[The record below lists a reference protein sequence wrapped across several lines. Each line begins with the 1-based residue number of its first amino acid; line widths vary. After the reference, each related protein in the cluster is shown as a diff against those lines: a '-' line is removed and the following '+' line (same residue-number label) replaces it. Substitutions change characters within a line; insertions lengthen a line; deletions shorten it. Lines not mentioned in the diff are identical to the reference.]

1 MRSFLRYLGGKSRL
15 VGRLTPLIPAHTTYV
30 EPFAGAAWLFFAREE
45 PSKAEVLNDINSEL
59 QTLYRVIQNH
69 LEEFIRCFKWSLV
82 AREEFRRLV
91 EERPHTMTDIQRAA
105 RYYYLLRLAF
115 GGKAASP
122 QFGVSK
128 TRPPSLNL
136 LRIEEELSAVH
147 LRLSRVYIE
156 NLHYA
161 ELIKRYD
168 LEGTFFYI
176 DPPYW
181 DCETDYGKGVFGKED
196 FQRLA
201 SLLAGIRGR
210 FLLSINDTPQVRSVF
225 SEFCMREVA
234 TKYTAGPTNNIQAR
248 ELLFANYDLPE
259 RI

>member
-1 MRSFLRYLGGKSRL
+1 MKSFLRYLGGKSRL
-15 VGRLTPLIPAHTTYV
+15 VGRLLPLIPTHTTYV
-30 EPFAGAAWLFFAREE
+30 EPFSGAAWLFFAREE

-69 LEEFIRCFKWSLV
+69 LEEFVRCFKWSLV

-105 RYYYLLRLAF
+105 RYYYLLRMAF
-115 GGKAASP
+115 SGKVSSP
-122 QFGVSK
+122 SFGVSK

-156 NLHYA
+156 NLPYT

-168 LEGTFFYI
+168 LEETFFYI

-181 DCETDYGKGVFGKED
+181 NSETDYGRGVFDKQDFGK
-196 FQRLA
+196 LA
-201 SLLAGIRGR
+201 DILSGIKGR
-210 FLLSINDTPQVRSVF
+210 FLLSINDTPPVRSIF
-225 SEFCMREVA
+225 SMFNMRQIS
-234 TKYTAGPTNNIQAR
+234 TKYTSGPTNALQAR
-248 ELLFANYDLPE
+248 ELLFSNYDLPE
-259 RI
+259 